1 MFMNTRKW
9 MLTILIIIILLFLY
23 RVRIILTP
31 FLFAALIA
39 YMAYPLVKVFE
50 RRQVP
55 RSIAI
60 VLVYLIFAAIF
71 GILISF
77 MIPQLAKE
85 VDELLKT
92 LPEQTEM
99 LEDGL
104 ERLRKLQN
112 ISVPDVLQAGF
123 DTLVNQIQ
131 RLLEGLAERIAGIL
145 VGLVSQIVSMAIA
158 PILAFYL
165 LRDLEVIKRRTFM
178 LIPKRYRLTIYTLTK
193 EMNGILN
200 GFIRGQLVNAAVV
213 GLLISAGLALLGI
226 KYSLFIGLIAGL
238 FDIIPYFGPIIGF
251 IPASVLALAK
261 SPIAVVWVLVIFVV
275 VNQIEANIISPKIIG
290 ERVGLH
296 PLAVIFAIFSGG
308 ELMGIVGMLIAVP
321 VAAIVRVLLNYT
333 LQQTDILEG
342 P

>member
-1 MFMNTRKW
+1 
-9 MLTILIIIILLFLY
+9 
-23 RVRIILTP
+23 
-31 FLFAALIA
+31 
-39 YMAYPLVKVFE
+39 
-50 RRQVP
+50 
-55 RSIAI
+55 
-60 VLVYLIFAAIF
+60 
-71 GILISF
+71 
-77 MIPQLAKE
+77 
-85 VDELLKT
+85 
-92 LPEQTEM
+92 
-99 LEDGL
+99 
-104 ERLRKLQN
+104 
-112 ISVPDVLQAGF
+112 
-123 DTLVNQIQ
+123 
-131 RLLEGLAERIAGIL
+131 
-145 VGLVSQIVSMAIA
+145 
-158 PILAFYL
+158 
-165 LRDLEVIKRRTFM
+165 
-178 LIPKRYRLTIYTLTK
+178 
-193 EMNGILN
+193 MNGILN

-333 LQQTDILEG
+333 LQQIDILEG

>member
-213 GLLISAGLALLGI
+213 GLLIQQAL
-226 KYSLFIGLIAGL
+226 
-238 FDIIPYFGPIIGF
+238 PY
-251 IPASVLALAK
+251 
-261 SPIAVVWVLVIFVV
+261 
-275 VNQIEANIISPKIIG
+275 
-290 ERVGLH
+290 
-296 PLAVIFAIFSGG
+296 
-308 ELMGIVGMLIAVP
+308 
-321 VAAIVRVLLNYT
+321 
-333 LQQTDILEG
+333 
-342 P
+342 

>member
-104 ERLRKLQN
+104 ERLRN
-112 ISVPDVLQAGF
+112 C
-123 DTLVNQIQ
+123 
-131 RLLEGLAERIAGIL
+131 RI
-145 VGLVSQIVSMAIA
+145 
-158 PILAFYL
+158 YL
-165 LRDLEVIKRRTFM
+165 FLMCCRQDLI
-178 LIPKRYRLTIYTLTK
+178 
-193 EMNGILN
+193 
-200 GFIRGQLVNAAVV
+200 
-213 GLLISAGLALLGI
+213 
-226 KYSLFIGLIAGL
+226 
-238 FDIIPYFGPIIGF
+238 
-251 IPASVLALAK
+251 
-261 SPIAVVWVLVIFVV
+261 
-275 VNQIEANIISPKIIG
+275 
-290 ERVGLH
+290 H
-296 PLAVIFAIFSGG
+296 
-308 ELMGIVGMLIAVP
+308 
-321 VAAIVRVLLNYT
+321 
-333 LQQTDILEG
+333 
-342 P
+342 